1 MAIKRF
7 DVRGLDPTAN
17 VLVVTTDNLTSNVIQ
32 QSFLTAFPNLTIGGQ
47 GATGATGAAGSNG
60 ATGATG
66 TFSGTTSQAIVTSN
80 TTSSTSKTTGAL
92 IVTGGAGIQGNLF
105 VGNVYADGFYFSNL
119 SPFVSG
125 SGNGA
130 SITVSNSAPVS
141 PVQGAIWFN
150 SDSGE
155 LYVYYTDSN
164 SSQWVT
170 PTGSIGPQ
178 GLQGNIGATG
188 ATGPAGTIGSTGA
201 TGVAGEAGATGVTG
215 NVGAT
220 GATGITGNVG
230 ATGATGPVFTITTS
244 ETAPVSPAPGALWW
258 SSNLG
263 TLFFYYVDSDSSQ
276 WVSAVAAG
284 SGGGGGTAYSR
295 TILSG
300 NTASLAN
307 SATGNI
313 DITGYRG
320 YALYRIATSA
330 AAWVRIYTD
339 QASRVG
345 DLSRSEN
352 TDPGTNSGVVAE
364 VITTG
369 ANTIV
374 IAPAAIGFNNEA
386 TPTTNIPISVTNK
399 SGSTGVITVT
409 LTVLQT
415 EA

>member
-7 DVRGLDPTAN
+7 DVRGLDSTAN
-17 VLVVTTDNLTSNVIQ
+17 VRVVTTDNLTSNVVQ

-47 GATGATGAAGSNG
+47 GATGATGPAGTPGTAGANG

-66 TFSGTTSQAIVTSN
+66 SFSGTTSQAIVTSN
-80 TTSSTSKTTGAL
+80 ADPSTSTTTGAL
-92 IVTGGAGIQGNLF
+92 RVTGGAGIQGNLF
-105 VGNVYADGFYFSNL
+105 VGNIYADGFYFSNL

-125 SGNGA
+125 SENGA
-130 SITVSNSAPVS
+130 TITVSNTAPIS
-141 PVQGAIWFN
+141 PSQGALWFN
-150 SDSGE
+150 SNSGE
-155 LYVYYTDSN
+155 LYVYYNDSD
-164 SSQWVT
+164 SSQWIT
-170 PTGSIGPQ
+170 PVGSIGPE
-178 GLQGNIGATG
+178 GIQGNIGATG
-188 ATGPAGTIGSTGA
+188 ATGPAGSTGNTGAQGSTGA
-201 TGVAGEAGATGVTG
+201 TGPA
-215 NVGAT
+215 
-220 GATGITGNVG
+220 
-230 ATGATGPVFTITTS
+230 FTIATS
-244 ETAPVSPAPGALWW
+244 ETAPVSPMAGDLWW

-276 WVSAVAAG
+276 WVNAVAGGNGG
-284 SGGGGGTAYSR
+284 SGGSAYTR
-295 TILSG
+295 TTLSG
-300 NTASLAN
+300 NTASIAN
-307 SATGNI
+307 SATGNV

-320 YALYRIATSA
+320 YSLYKIATSA

-339 QASRVG
+339 QASRAN
-345 DLSRSEN
+345 DLSRNES

-374 IAPAAIGFNNEA
+374 IAPAAVGFNNEA